1 MINDQVNFTLIAFC
15 DLIKYIYSGEITL
28 SVDNSSKLIEISNY
42 LQMKVLAELCDKYI
56 TDYLY
61 FKSFSHQMM

>member
-28 SVDNSSKLIEISNY
+28 SVDNISKLIEISNY
-42 LQMKVLAELCDKYI
+42 LQIKVLPELCDKFI
-56 TDYLY
+56 TDYLTEPCLISIN
-61 FKSFSHQMM
+61 F